1 MEKVKQAPEQKE
13 QKGRDIGI
21 PLAIPPSP
29 CTDRHCP
36 FHGELKV
43 RGRIFTGVVIRE
55 VMHKSTMIEFP
66 RKLYLPKYERF
77 EKRRTR
83 IKTHIPPCLP
93 VKKGD
98 TIKIMESR
106 PISKTKNFV
115 AVEVMKR

>member
-1 MEKVKQAPEQKE
+1 MEKSKTKPE

-21 PLAIPPSP
+21 DVAQPASA

-43 RGRIFTGVVIRE
+43 RGRIFSGPVIRD
-55 VMHKSTMIEFP
+55 VVHKSTMIEFP
-66 RKLYLPKYERF
+66 RKLYIQKYERF

-83 IKTHIPPCLP
+83 IKAHVPLCITI
-93 VKKGD
+93 KKGD
-98 TIKIMESR
+98 IIKVMESR

-115 AVEVMKR
+115 AVEVIKK